1 MERILYQKSIPTT
14 QLQLYRTVNDGKEC
28 QERDFLWPYDK
39 VDIEKKMRLF
49 FEGKNLLS
57 CRWNDRKGQRKCKGQ
72 NIHPFL
78 DRFEKI
84 CGKEEGRKKM
94 GILRV
99 SRQQI
104 KLIPLRS
111 YHWQTSVERGWE
123 QPDEGLAARCHWVTG
138 KFCRPRHRQRPWLP
152 ADIPF
157 TIEPLTAVN

>member
-1 MERILYQKSIPTT
+1 MIERVRENVKDRIYTLSWIDLKKF
-14 QLQLYRTVNDGKEC
+14 V
-28 QERDFLWPYDK
+28 ERR
-39 VDIEKKMRLF
+39 ER
-49 FEGKNLLS
+49 
-57 CRWNDRKGQRKCKGQ
+57 
-72 NIHPFL
+72 
-78 DRFEKI
+78 
-84 CGKEEGRKKM
+84 RKKM
-94 GILRV
+94 DILRV